1 VFSTLAISNEK
12 MESGEAMS
20 SVGGR
25 RAILIRTAVVFA
37 VVTLGVPIAQGQ
49 TQPSVP
55 ENLKPSADQQLRA
68 HARASG
74 RQIYS
79 CDGSK
84 WTLIGPDA
92 KLYDDAGHELGIHF
106 AGPTW
111 QWSDGS
117 RVTAKPIANA
127 TPDPESIPWLLLTAT
142 SHTGYG
148 AMMDISSIQRLQTKG
163 GKAPAGGCGAA
174 NNGAKASISYT
185 ATYYFYAPHQ

>member
-1 VFSTLAISNEK
+1 
-12 MESGEAMS
+12 MESMAMS
-20 SVGGR
+20 SVGARGTIVS
-25 RAILIRTAVVFA
+25 AAVVFA
-37 VVTLGVPIAQGQ
+37 SLALSFLNAQAQ
-49 TQPSVP
+49 SQPAVP
-55 ENLKPSADQQLRA
+55 ENLKPPADQQLRA

-84 WTLIGPDA
+84 WTLVGPDA

-117 RVTAKPIANA
+117 RVTAKPIATA

-142 SHTGYG
+142 GHAGKGLMTNV
-148 AMMDISSIQRLQTKG
+148 SSIQRLQTKG
-163 GKAPAGGCGAA
+163 GKAPAGGCGAT
-174 NNGAKASISYT
+174 NKGAKTAISYT
-185 ATYYFYAPHQ
+185 ATYYFYAPLQ